1 MIFLIVSLILIAIV
15 VRLIVRIA
23 FSALWFGGYGRR
35 LWGRR
40 FGCGYGCG
48 RPSFGGMLPL
58 LGLLA
63 LGRLFGRR
71 W

>member
-1 MIFLIVSLILIAIV
+1 MISLIVFAILFSIIIRAIL
-15 VRLIVRIA
+15 RLVLFPYRYSG
-23 FSALWFGGYGRR
+23 FRQRG
-35 LWGRR
+35 WGRQ
-40 FGCGYGCG
+40 FGYGYGCG
-48 RPSFGGMLPL
+48 RGSGLLPL